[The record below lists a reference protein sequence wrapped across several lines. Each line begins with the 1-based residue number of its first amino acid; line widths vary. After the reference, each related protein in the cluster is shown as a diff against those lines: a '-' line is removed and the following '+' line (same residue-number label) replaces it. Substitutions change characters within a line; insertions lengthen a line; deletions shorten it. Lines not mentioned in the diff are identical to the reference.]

1 MYRFLWWSHDDV
13 IKWKHFPRYWPF
25 VRGIDRSTVNSP
37 HKGQWRGALM
47 FSLIYAWIR
56 GWVNNREAGDLRRHQ
71 AHYDVIVMINQIC
84 VVAKGNFHQIGIMR
98 VMEAPVISDGLYHTF
113 CYAALVLWLKDCQ
126 WGMRHGLKFT
136 GVTGYMIGW
145 CKYSLGGPDQ
155 HWIIG
160 KLQCIMG
167 SQSTHGKFPLTA
179 PLHSPDSRQM
189 PAVSA
194 VQRGCVTVYPCWQ
207 LLVTAS
213 WSLWCICVEVVV
225 VGVLLPCQ
233 HCQLGQLILSVL
245 GSGTLMWHLPRTTF
259 FWLIHIEKKALH
271 MMKSHWNTFHITDL
285 RVFI

>member
-1 MYRFLWWSHDDV
+1 MKSNQKCWYNGAIILDIHICNLNIIFKPGVLDVCLFHYSDELCVCGVSMDCDIWAIHQWLWGKLQYLQC
-13 IKWKHFPRYWPF
+13 INKTQFPCHVQIF
-25 VRGIDRSTVNSP
+25 AAV
-37 HKGQWRGALM
+37 
-47 FSLIYAWIR
+47 
-56 GWVNNREAGDLRRHQ
+56 
-71 AHYDVIVMINQIC
+71 INQIC
-84 VVAKGNFHQIGIMR
+84 VVAKGNFHQIGNMR
-98 VMEAPVISDGLYHTF
+98 VMEAPVISDGLYHIF

-160 KLQCIMG
+160 ELQWE
-167 SQSTHGKFPLTA
+167 FPLTA

-259 FWLIHIEKKALH
+259 FWLIHIEKKALR